1 MSLLSCIWQGSA
13 NQPNNVADCCQ
24 SAHYSLCSLQPHS
37 REHQEEAHQ
46 ACCRIVNYGKAQ
58 LCQRLLG
65 WQRKSG
71 SWWKWKGEWLIL
83 MSQSILRKKMEVDH
97 LTVNERG
104 GWDVPLVVD
113 ANPIIKNKTSVAAN
127 VSSLWRRLSIY
138 TSPMGLPLKKK
149 TKTYML
155 VMEGDEGM
163 IIPWIVKSMERR
175 IARLNKGTPRNPS
188 LMLENWELLLVTKNG
203 DNQLGTEDKLTQ
215 ETPESI

>member
-1 MSLLSCIWQGSA
+1 MSEVTRLAKEVRQLVEMKGGVTDPDVTEYFEEEDGSR
-13 NQPNNVADCCQ
+13 PLDC
-24 SAHYSLCSLQPHS
+24 
-37 REHQEEAHQ
+37 
-46 ACCRIVNYGKAQ
+46 
-58 LCQRLLG
+58 
-65 WQRKSG
+65 
-71 SWWKWKGEWLIL
+71 KWE
-83 MSQSILRKKMEVDH
+83 
-97 LTVNERG
+97 G
-104 GWDVPLVVD
+104 GWDVPLAVD

-163 IIPWIVKSMERR
+163 IIPWIVKSTERR

-215 ETPESI
+215 ETPESITTRKLVIYHRHILMKITQGWVVVCHVWKKKKTGRVSTCPAWDP